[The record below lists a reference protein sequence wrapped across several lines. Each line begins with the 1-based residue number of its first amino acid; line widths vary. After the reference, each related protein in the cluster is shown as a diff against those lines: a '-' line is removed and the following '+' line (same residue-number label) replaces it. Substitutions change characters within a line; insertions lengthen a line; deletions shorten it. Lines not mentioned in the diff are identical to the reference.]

1 MGHFR
6 ILLEKC
12 NVLTNGNPWPELMG
26 VEAEHLGRHLRVAA
40 TGAHMA
46 MFKSLSDS
54 TMSDPT
60 EWRRGNWLLSEASFF
75 GGRIYTVLLQ
85 CWMLIFLL
93 FVLVVESVLSNHI
106 TVCFQIMCLKVK
118 KLRLE
123 MLTSG
128 STYDQGEEHEVE
140 QGRERNC

>member
-1 MGHFR
+1 M
-6 ILLEKC
+6 
-12 NVLTNGNPWPELMG
+12 
-26 VEAEHLGRHLRVAA
+26 
-40 TGAHMA
+40 
-46 MFKSLSDS
+46 
-54 TMSDPT
+54 
-60 EWRRGNWLLSEASFF
+60 SEASFS

-85 CWMLIFLL
+85 CWVLIFLL